1 MEKSLVILGSTG
13 SIGKQALDVARLMDF
28 RVSALTANVNIDI
41 LEEQIREFEP
51 RLVAV
56 FNEEKA
62 QELKKRVGDISTE
75 ILSGER
81 GVCKCA
87 ALENATVLNAIVG
100 IAGLC
105 PTVSAI
111 KAKNNVALANKETL
125 VTAGNLINKLAKEKG
140 IKILP
145 VDSEHSAVF
154 QCLEG
159 CQNPKK
165 EIKKIILTASGGPFF
180 GKKLSEIENA
190 SVKEALNHPNWE
202 MGQKI
207 TIDSATMMNK
217 GLELIEAAMLFGVG
231 ADDIKVVVHRQS
243 IVHSLVEFVDNSVIA
258 QLGVP
263 DMRIPIQY
271 ALTYPNRFESPAPAL
286 DLTKCGTLTFDEPDY
301 DTFKCIEYCR
311 TALKRGGLYPCAVN
325 AANEKANELFRQGK
339 IQFGDIAKSVEY
351 ALNKELPTGEYT
363 LEQVLEADVQI
374 KKEIQEMWL

>member
-13 SIGKQALDVARLMDF
+13 SIGKQALDVARLMNF

-56 FNEEKA
+56 CNEEKA

-87 ALENATVLNAIVG
+87 ALENTTVLNAIVG

-125 VTAGNLINKLAKEKG
+125 VTAGNLINKLAKEKE

-286 DLTKCGTLTFDEPDY
+286 DLTKCETLTFDEPDY

-339 IQFGDIAKSVEY
+339 IKFGDIAKSVEY
-351 ALNKELPTGEYT
+351 ALTKELPTGEYT
-363 LEQVLEADVQI
+363 LVQVLETDVQI

>member
-13 SIGKQALDVARLMDF
+13 SIGKQALDVARLMNF

-75 ILSGER
+75 ILSGEK
-81 GVCKCA
+81 GVCQCA
-87 ALENATVLNAIVG
+87 TLENVTVLNAIVG

-140 IKILP
+140 VKILP

-165 EIKKIILTASGGPFF
+165 EIKRIILTASGGPFF

-231 ADDIKVVVHRQS
+231 ADDIEIVVHRQS

-286 DLTKCGTLTFDEPDY
+286 DLTQFGTLTFDEPDY

-339 IQFGDIAKSVEY
+339 IKFGDIAKSVEY
-351 ALNKELPTGEYT
+351 ALTKELPTGEYT

-374 KKEIQEMWL
+374 KKEIKEMWL

>member
-13 SIGKQALDVARLMDF
+13 SVGRQALDVARLMNF
-28 RVSALTANVNIDI
+28 KVSALTANVNIDI

-51 RLVAV
+51 RFVAV
-56 FNEEKA
+56 FNDEKA
-62 QELKKRVGDISTE
+62 RQLKEKVNDVSTE
-75 ILSGER
+75 ILTGEE
-81 GVCKCA
+81 GICKCA
-87 ALENATVLNAIVG
+87 TLENVTVLNAIVG

-111 KAKNNVALANKETL
+111 EAKNNVALANKETL
-125 VTAGNLINKLAKEKG
+125 VTAGILINKLAKEKG

-231 ADDIKVVVHRQS
+231 ADDIEILVHRQS
-243 IVHSLVEFVDNSVIA
+243 IVHSMVEFVDNSVIA

-271 ALTYPNRFESPAPAL
+271 ALTYPNRFESPVPAL

-301 DTFKCIEYCR
+301 DTFKCVEYCR
-311 TALKRGGLYPCAVN
+311 TALKKGGLYSCAVN
-325 AANEKANELFRQGK
+325 AANEKANELFRQGNIK
-339 IQFGDIAKSVEY
+339 FGDIAKSVEF

-363 LEQVLEADVQI
+363 LEQVLETDVQI